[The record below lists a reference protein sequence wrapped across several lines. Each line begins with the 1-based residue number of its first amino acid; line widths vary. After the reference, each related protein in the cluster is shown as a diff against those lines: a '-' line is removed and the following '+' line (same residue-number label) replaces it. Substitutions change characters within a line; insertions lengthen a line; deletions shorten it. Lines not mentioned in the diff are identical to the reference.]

1 MGRRC
6 RAEAELNGASD
17 DAGSLHPWSHAVTCG
32 NSTQLRGSEKLF
44 RHVDIGSIELEE
56 IFNASPNA
64 YLLLDVGSI
73 IVGCNPAYLS
83 AVGRTGEE
91 ILGQHLFEAFPAP
104 ADSESYKLL
113 HNSLERVLETRQ
125 ADHIAVIPYDTS
137 KPGCPPALRYW
148 SATHT
153 PVFDRQGTLRYVLQ
167 HTVDVTELQVLRE
180 RSERENV
187 KEVGVL
193 RRAHEV
199 QAANLS
205 MLSETKLLR
214 QMFHQAPG
222 FIGIVVG
229 PEHRFV
235 LANEAFTRLV
245 GGRSLVDH
253 TVVEAVPEVI
263 EQGFVDLLDQVYRSG
278 KSHKGS
284 DARVMLAQPGGEEP
298 ELHYIDFIYQPIVS
312 DEGAVTGIFVQGH
325 DVTAKVQAERLHVLR
340 QRELGHRLKNQLSIA
355 QAIVSQT
362 LRSAPDTMV
371 AGETIAQ
378 RLQALS
384 SAHDVLLNGVGN
396 ASTVGKI
403 VARAVEFLDEDRKR
417 RIDITGDDIAIGADP
432 ALSLTL
438 LLHELATNAVKHGA
452 LATEQGALSI
462 AWGTTGDGKA
472 FHLTWQESGGPEI
485 SPPTRSGAGTKLINA
500 LVKRLGGDASTAFEP
515 TGLTCTIRCDRS
527 AFD

>member
-1 MGRRC
+1 MPC
-6 RAEAELNGASD
+6 
-17 DAGSLHPWSHAVTCG
+17 SLQRWSRAVTCG
-32 NSTQLRGSEKLF
+32 NRTQLRGPEKLF
-44 RHVDIGSIELEE
+44 RHVDIGSLELEE

-64 YLLLDVGSI
+64 YLLLDVGWT

-83 AVGRTGEE
+83 AVSRTRED
-91 ILGQHLFEAFPAP
+91 ILGRHLFEAFPAP

-113 HNSLERVLETRQ
+113 HNSLERVSETRQ
-125 ADHIAVIPYDTS
+125 ADHIAIIPYDTS
-137 KPGCPPALRYW
+137 RPGQPPALRYW

-167 HTVDVTELQVLRE
+167 HTVDITELQLLRE

-187 KEVGVL
+187 EEAGVL
-193 RRAHEV
+193 HRAHEV

-205 MLSETKLLR
+205 MLAETKLLR

-235 LANEAFTRLV
+235 LANEAFTHLV
-245 GGRSLVDH
+245 GGRSLVDR
-253 TVVEAVPEVI
+253 TVAEAIPEVI

-278 KSHKGS
+278 ESHKGS
-284 DARVMLAQPGGEEP
+284 DARVMLTQPGGEEP
-298 ELHYIDFIYQPIVS
+298 ELHYIDFIYQPIIS
-312 DEGAVTGIFVQGH
+312 DEGVVTGIFVQGH
-325 DVTAKVQAERLHVLR
+325 DVTAKVEAERLHVLR

-362 LRSAPDTMV
+362 LRSALDPTV

-396 ASTVGKI
+396 ASSVGEI

-417 RIDITGDDIAIGADP
+417 RVHITGDDIAIGSDP

-438 LLHELATNAVKHGA
+438 LLHELTTNAVKHGA

-462 AWGTTGDGKA
+462 AWGITGDGEA
-472 FHLTWQESGGPEI
+472 FQLTWQESGAPEI
-485 SPPTRSGAGTKLINA
+485 SPPTHSGAGTKLINA
-500 LVKRLGGDASTAFEP
+500 LVKRLGGSASTAFEP
-515 TGLTCTIRCDRS
+515 SGLLCTIRCDRS